1 MMEPPSPVFTRG
13 LPDLVPA
20 RMLAEFAYC
29 PRLGYLMWVQ
39 GEWADNLETEEGR
52 YVHRKADQP
61 EGPKAEIHTRS
72 LHLSS
77 ESLGLTAVVDVVERE
92 GNRVRPVEYK
102 RGKKPPL
109 PEGAYEPERVQLCAQ
124 GLLLRERGY
133 ECHEGLLYYAA
144 SHERVRIRFTP
155 ELEGRTLGLLS
166 EMRARLAEAAIP
178 EPLEDSPK
186 CPRCSLVG
194 ICLPEE
200 VRFLTRAGTVRPIA
214 VADPAR
220 FPLVVQEPGATVR
233 LDHDRLVAEAKGKE
247 LASVGFERVSQV
259 VLMGLVHV
267 TTGALQQCLSRGV
280 PVVFLSGS
288 GWFYGLARG
297 LSHKNVELRAR
308 QFAAASDGRFAL
320 ALARSLV
327 AAKIA
332 NARVLLRRNGAP
344 PEDVLDAMAV
354 SVRQAEESPDEESL
368 LAVEGQGARLYFS
381 AFATMLK
388 EGKALGERFDFEGR
402 HRRPPTDP
410 VNALLSF
417 AYTLLTKDWA
427 VTLESAGFDPMMGYY
442 HKPRYGRPALALD
455 LMEPFRPVIADSVVI
470 TALNNGEIG
479 PEDFYEREG
488 AVLLKPEA
496 RKRFVGA
503 YERRLLQEIQHPLFG
518 YAATYR
524 RIFEIQARLLA
535 RLLFGEI
542 PSYPAFK
549 VR

>member
-1 MMEPPSPVFTRG
+1 MQQPDGNQTPSS
-13 LPDLVPA
+13 LPEYIPA
-20 RMLAEFAYC
+20 RMLNEFAYC
-29 PRLGYLMWVQ
+29 PRLAYLEWVQ
-39 GEWADNLETEEGR
+39 GEWADNLETTEGR
-52 YVHRKADQP
+52 YVHRRAGEP
-61 EGPKAEIHTRS
+61 EGPKAEVHTRS

-77 ESLGLTAVVDVVERE
+77 ERLGLTAVVDVVERE

-102 RGKKPPL
+102 RGKTPIV

-124 GLLLRERGY
+124 ALLLRERGY
-133 ECHEGLLYYAA
+133 ECHEGLVYYAA
-144 SHERVRIRFTP
+144 SRERVRIRFTP
-155 ELEGRTLGLLS
+155 ELEGRTRHLLA
-166 EMRARLAEAAIP
+166 EMRETLRKERIP
-178 EPLEDSPK
+178 PPLDDSPK
-186 CPRCSLVG
+186 CPRCSLVS

-200 VRFLTRAGTVRPIA
+200 VRFLTRAGSVRPLA
-214 VADPAR
+214 VADPALYP
-220 FPLVVQEPGATVR
+220 FVVQEPGATIRV
-233 LDHDRLVAEAKGKE
+233 DHDRLVAEAKGKE
-247 LASVGFERVSQV
+247 LASVGLERVSQV
-259 VLMGLVHV
+259 VLMGTVHV
-267 TTGALQQCLSRGV
+267 TTPALQECMARGV

-288 GWFYGLARG
+288 GWFYGLAKG

-308 QFAAASDGRFAL
+308 QFATAGDGGFAL
-320 ALARSLV
+320 ELARSLI

-332 NARVLLRRNGAP
+332 NARVLLRRNGDP
-344 PEDVLDAMAV
+344 PQEVLDAMAHAA
-354 SVRQAEESPDEESL
+354 RQAEGADNAESL

-388 EGKALGERFDFEGR
+388 DGKSLGERFDFER
-402 HRRPPTDP
+402 RTRRPPADP

-427 VTLESAGFDPMMGYY
+427 VTLESVGFDPMMGYY

-455 LMEPFRPVIADSVVI
+455 LMEPFRPVIGDSVVI
-470 TALNNGEIG
+470 SVLNNGEVG
-479 PEDFYEREG
+479 PGDFYEREG

-503 YERRLLQEIQHPLFG
+503 YERRLMQEIQHPLFG

-524 RIFEIQARLLA
+524 RIFEIQARLLG

-549 VR
+549 IR